1 MMHLVNHCST
11 EVCPNS
17 YILRDKSD
25 HNQTTLA
32 KGQAR
37 NMCGGFIFLLVEGA
51 VARGPNTSMS
61 EIHSD
66 WQAVMNFFPNE
77 DEDFYWQFTFQML
90 DQTSLGVPST
100 LASFG
105 SL

>member
-1 MMHLVNHCST
+1 
-11 EVCPNS
+11 
-17 YILRDKSD
+17 
-25 HNQTTLA
+25 
-32 KGQAR
+32 
-37 NMCGGFIFLLVEGA
+37 MCGGFILLLAERA
-51 VARGPNTSMS
+51 VARVLNTSMS
-61 EIHSD
+61 EINSD

-77 DEDFYWQFTFQML
+77 GKDFYWQFTFQML